1 MLYRSSIFVN
11 SMFIVFLITLIRPT
25 KSACYRCIYPAPSF
39 AENCRSCSNAGVFGP
54 VPGVIGCMQASET
67 LKVLLAR
74 SEQNRND
81 RLQLLSGRQIYYNAS
96 TGQTSQFILQSADP
110 ECKLCG
116 SSASIHSI
124 EDSKGT

>member
-1 MLYRSSIFVN
+1 MLYRSSIHIN
-11 SMFIVFLITLIRPT
+11 FLYKVLLFTLLRPT

-74 SEQNRND
+74 SEQHRNE
-81 RLQLLSGRQIYYNAS
+81 RLQLLSGKQIYYNAS

-116 SSASIHSI
+116 GSASIHSI
-124 EDSKGT
+124 EDSKGN